1 MVLEGDL
8 TMETKTLTIR
18 DIIHSESVR
27 SLYQPIISLHNGEI
41 IGYEAL
47 SRGPVGTPFASPI
60 NMIEAAETEGV
71 IWDLEM
77 LFRKKAIENAAT
89 LPSNKLLF
97 LNVDPN
103 IIKDSNYKEGFTKNY
118 LKKFNIDPKNIVFEI
133 TERTAIDDY
142 HTFKNITDHYKNQ
155 EYKLA
160 IDDVGSGYSGLKS
173 ITELRPDYVKI
184 DMDLI
189 RNIDSNAVKQAII
202 RALVTM
208 TKETGMKLIAEGVES
223 FRELKTLIKLG
234 VHLAQGYL
242 LNKPSENIIGH
253 MPEVR
258 DLVLQLNKDILDSF
272 SFDYAYNCVGK
283 IAGQVKAHRPSISCK
298 DVKNIFDSSDIDSIC
313 LVSKDNFP
321 EGMIMKSYLNS
332 KLADR
337 YGYDLYS
344 GRSIRLLMDVRPLT
358 IDYYTPVT
366 KALTL
371 AMQRPKDKLYDD
383 IIVTLC
389 SRYYGVTTIYNII
402 SHTMEYEKR
411 YAKQLNPLTSL
422 PGNTIIKQV
431 MEQYISNNEIVGLLY
446 IDLDHFKSY
455 NDVYGF
461 ENGDKI
467 LKKTADLIQDEIMI
481 HSKNNFVGH
490 IGGDDYVAAIR
501 GNYVQLDEICQN
513 IINTFESNI
522 TDFFSKEDIDSGH
535 YLSKDRFGEEQ
546 TFPLTSISI
555 AGIYGQLS
563 HYETPEELGNFLGK
577 VKKIVKA
584 SKGSAYKIV
593 DLQSG
598 QNI

>member
-1 MVLEGDL
+1 
-8 TMETKTLTIR
+8 MEIRTLTIM
-18 DIIHSESVR
+18 DIIKSESVH

-47 SRGPVGTPFASPI
+47 SRGPVGTPFATPI
-60 NMIEAAETEGV
+60 CMIDAAETEGV
-71 IWDLEM
+71 IWELEM
-77 LFRKKAIENAAT
+77 LFRKRAIEKAAT

-103 IIKDSNYKEGFTKNY
+103 IIKDSTYKEGFTKNY

-202 RALVTM
+202 KALVTM
-208 TKETGMKLIAEGVES
+208 AKETQMLLIAEGVES

-242 LNKPSENIIGH
+242 LSKPSEFIIDH

-283 IAGQVKAHRPSISCK
+283 IAKQVKAHKPSINCK
-298 DVKNIFDSSDIDSIC
+298 DVKTIFDSSDIDSIC
-313 LVSKDNFP
+313 MVSKANYP

-344 GRSIRLLMDVRPLT
+344 GRSISLLMDVRPLT

-366 KALTL
+366 KALTM

-383 IIVTLC
+383 IVVTLC
-389 SRYYGVTTIYNII
+389 SRYYGMTTIYDII

-422 PGNTIIKQV
+422 PGNIIIKQV

-461 ENGDKI
+461 ENGDQI
-467 LKKTADLIQDEIMI
+467 LKKTAEVIQDEVMI
-481 HSKNNFVGH
+481 YNKSNFVGH
-490 IGGDDYVAAIR
+490 IGGDDYVAAVR
-501 GNYVQLDEICQN
+501 GNYALLDEICQN
-513 IINTFESNI
+513 IINRFDATIKN
-522 TDFFSKEDIDSGH
+522 FFNDSDIDNG
-535 YLSKDRFGEEQ
+535 YYKTKDRFGVEQ
-546 TFPLTSISI
+546 TYPLTSISI
-555 AGIYGQLS
+555 AGMYGQLAG
-563 HYETPEELGNFLGK
+563 YESPNELGNYLGK
-577 VKKIVKA
+577 VKKLVKA
-584 SKGSAYKIV
+584 SNGSAYKLI
-593 DLQSG
+593 DLQTKSKPLS
-598 QNI
+598 